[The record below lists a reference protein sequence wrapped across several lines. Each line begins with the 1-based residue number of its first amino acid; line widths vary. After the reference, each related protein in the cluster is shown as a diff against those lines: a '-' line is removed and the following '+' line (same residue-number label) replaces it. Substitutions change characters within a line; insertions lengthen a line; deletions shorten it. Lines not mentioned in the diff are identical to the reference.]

1 MIAILGT
8 GTMGAPMARNAAAAG
23 LDVTAWNRTR
33 QKAEGIE
40 GVTAAASA
48 EEAVHGAELVVTMLG
63 DAGSVSAVMEDE
75 GALASMAD
83 GAVWAQ
89 MATVGIAG
97 TESLAALADERGVT
111 FVDAPVL
118 GTKKPAED
126 GALQVLASGPESAHA
141 VCEPFFDAI
150 GSATRWL
157 GEAGTGTRTKL
168 VTNTWVLS
176 LTQAVADTVALAESL
191 DVDPALFLE
200 LIEGGPLHAGY
211 ADVKGNA
218 IIQRSFEPSFALSG
232 AAKDAGLILEA
243 AIRHDHPMPVMEAI
257 RTQMDTA
264 VADGHGDEDMAATYW
279 ASAPER

>member
-23 LDVTAWNRTR
+23 LDVMAWNRTLE
-33 QKAEGIE
+33 KAEGIE
-40 GVTAAASA
+40 GVAVAGSA
-48 EEAVHGAELVVTMLG
+48 EEAVHGADLVVTMLN

-75 GALASMAD
+75 GALAAMAE

-97 TESLAALADERGVT
+97 TEQLAALAEERDVP

-126 GALQVLASGPESAHA
+126 GALQVLASGPDDARER
-141 VCEPFFDAI
+141 CEPFFDAV
-150 GSATRWL
+150 GVKTRWL
-157 GEAGTGTRTKL
+157 GEAGNGTRAKL
-168 VTNTWVLS
+168 VANNWVLS
-176 LTQAVADTVALAESL
+176 LTQAVADTIALAESL
-191 DVDPALFLE
+191 DVDPRLFLE
-200 LIEGGPLHAGY
+200 MIEGGPLHAGY

-218 IIQRSFEPSFALSG
+218 VIDRSFEPSFALSG
-232 AAKDAGLILEA
+232 AAKDAGLIVEA
-243 AIRHDHPMPVMEAI
+243 ATRHDHRVPVTEAI
-257 RTQMDTA
+257 RDQMERA

-279 ASAPER
+279 ASAGG